1 MKLLRWRSDTIVKSL
16 LFCRVAT
23 IVFSSCCLVILITF
37 FLCANFK
44 WQLLSDGSDIAKIE
58 IISNLLRQLV
68 LIRGT
73 NIFAS
78 DGQRWRALS
87 LRWDNDV
94 ESDIEKLTHWTPK
107 PKKTQKTATYGVA
120 SRDNGLVHA
129 VKCGGLLRLM
139 RICYGISF
147 IELRSFIT
155 TYWSNEKLKIPHG
168 WNSSNIW

>member
-1 MKLLRWRSDTIVKSL
+1 MKLLRWRSDTVVKSL

-44 WQLLSDGSDIAKIE
+44 WQLLSDGSDIAMIE

-68 LIRGT
+68 LILGT

-87 LRWDNDV
+87 LWWGSDV
-94 ESDIEKLTHWTPK
+94 ESDIANPSHRCRTRSINPPL
-107 PKKTQKTATYGVA
+107 
-120 SRDNGLVHA
+120 GLWLSLWYLQTFLINLGYNYCIIKITIA
-129 VKCGGLLRLM
+129 GW
-139 RICYGISF
+139 INIS
-147 IELRSFIT
+147 
-155 TYWSNEKLKIPHG
+155 YM
-168 WNSSNIW
+168 